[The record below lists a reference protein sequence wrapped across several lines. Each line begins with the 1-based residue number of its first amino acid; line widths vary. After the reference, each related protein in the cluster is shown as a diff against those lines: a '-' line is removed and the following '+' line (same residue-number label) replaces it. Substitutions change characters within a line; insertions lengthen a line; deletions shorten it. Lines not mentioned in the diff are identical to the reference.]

1 MIKTEIVLG
10 MTDAFFGTG
19 ESSAESRGVTAA
31 NEGQSH
37 HEQVIL
43 EVKILKEREKGRGM
57 PCVQRRLICGSV
69 CRRLSWLIREE
80 LAHCG
85 KRLPYAN
92 VKKPAEQKLEGKPA
106 SRCS

>member
-1 MIKTEIVLG
+1 
-10 MTDAFFGTG
+10 MTDTFFGTG

-57 PCVQRRLICGSV
+57 LCVQRRLICGSV
-69 CRRLSWLIREE
+69 CRRLSWLIRED

-85 KRLPYAN
+85 KHLPYAN
-92 VKKPAEQKLEGKPA
+92 GSEPVKKPAEQKLEGKPA